1 MTLLHNATLNDK
13 AVDIT
18 IVGGLIDSIMHV
30 DTRPRQPQAAATPS
44 NLEGEPDC
52 NRGNRR
58 SATDSGASHSS
69 PKLGE
74 VAQRAGGVCKEI
86 IDCSGLS
93 VFPGL
98 CNMHSHAP
106 MTLFRGLGDDQPLDV
121 WLNKYIWPAEQKLT
135 DELVY
140 QGTLQACREM
150 LASGTTAFNDMYFRL
165 PAMAQAVRDSG
176 IRARLGLNVF
186 GDGEEIDDILRR
198 GVPLCTPNPDGV
210 SGVHGGTPLL
220 SIAPHSIY
228 TVTAKGLRRCAD
240 ACKDLGLPMHIHMSE
255 TQKEV
260 DDCLREHG
268 CRPWEWL
275 DKLGIL
281 DKLGKNIIAAHCL
294 HLSEEE
300 IRLIGDHG
308 ITCVHCP
315 NSNLKLGSGYRFPML
330 ELLDAGARVALGTDG
345 SASSNNLDMI
355 EVMKTAALLQKGWR
369 GDPTVV
375 PAAQILAIAALGH
388 TIAPGQPACLF
399 LSTAKSLSD
408 LVYASHG
415 DSVALTLV
423 DGKIVYRR
431 ELKIE
436 N

>member
-1 MTLLHNATLNDK
+1 MTIADALLDGQ

-18 IVGGLIDSIMHV
+18 INGDAIEKVVEHSPCTCDIDAH
-30 DTRPRQPQAAATPS
+30 
-44 NLEGEPDC
+44 
-52 NRGNRR
+52 
-58 SATDSGASHSS
+58 
-69 PKLGE
+69 
-74 VAQRAGGVCKEI
+74 
-86 IDCSGLS
+86 GLS

-106 MTLFRGLGDDQPLDV
+106 MTLFRGMGDDQPLDV
-121 WLNKYIWPAEQKLT
+121 WLNDYIWPAEQKLT

-140 QGTLQACREM
+140 AGTLQACREM

-165 PAMAQAVRDSG
+165 PAMAQAVKDSG
-176 IRARLGLNVF
+176 IKARLGFNVF
-186 GDGEEIDDILRR
+186 GDGEELD
-198 GVPLCTPNPDGV
+198 NPEI
-210 SGVHGGTPLL
+210 TKLL
-220 SIAPHSIY
+220 TLNSKLLTFSIAPHSIY
-228 TVTAKGLRRCAD
+228 TVSAKGLLRCTD
-240 ACKDLGLPMHIHMSE
+240 ACRDLGVPMHIHMSE
-255 TQKEV
+255 TLKEV

-281 DKLGKNIIAAHCL
+281 DKLGQNIIAAHCL
-294 HLSEEE
+294 HLSENE
-300 IRLIGDHG
+300 IHLIGDHG
-308 ITCVHCP
+308 ITTVHCP

-330 ELLDAGARVALGTDG
+330 ELLEAGARVALGTDG

-375 PAAQILAIAALGH
+375 PASQILSLTTLGH

-399 LSTAKSLSD
+399 LATANSLSD

-415 DSVALTLV
+415 DSVQLTLV
-423 DGKIVYRR
+423 DGKIVYR
-431 ELKIE
+431 K
-436 N
+436 

>member
-1 MTLLHNATLNDK
+1 MLNGK

-18 IVGGLIDSIMHV
+18 IVDGLIV
-30 DTRPRQPQAAATPS
+30 
-44 NLEGEPDC
+44 NGECGPD
-52 NRGNRR
+52 
-58 SATDSGASHSS
+58 AD
-69 PKLGE
+69 
-74 VAQRAGGVCKEI
+74 V
-86 IDCSGLS
+86 IDCTGLA

-98 CNMHSHAP
+98 MNMHSHAP

-121 WLNKYIWPAEQKLT
+121 WLNKYIWPAEQKLN
-135 DELVY
+135 DDLVY

-186 GDGEEIDDILRR
+186 GDADNLNEIEKLLTLNPK
-198 GVPLCTPNPDGV
+198 PLTF
-210 SGVHGGTPLL
+210 

-228 TVTAKGLRRCAD
+228 TVSEKGLRRCAD
-240 ACKDLGLPMHIHMSE
+240 ACRDLHLPMHIHMSE

-268 CRPWEWL
+268 CRPWEYL

-281 DKLGKNIIAAHCL
+281 DQLGENIIAAHCL
-294 HLSEEE
+294 HLSDSE
-300 IRLIGDHG
+300 IRLIGDHH

-315 NSNLKLGSGYRFPML
+315 NSNLKLGSGYRFQML
-330 ELLDAGARVALGTDG
+330 ELLDAGANVMLGTDG

-369 GDPTVV
+369 MDPSAV
-375 PAAQILAIAALGH
+375 PADLILRLATGGH

-399 LSTAKSLSD
+399 LAKLNTSEITQSGNNTTSN
-408 LVYASHG
+408 LVYATHG
-415 DSVALTLV
+415 ENVKLTIV
-423 DGKIVYRR
+423 DGKIVYNN
-431 ELKIE
+431 L
-436 N
+436 

>member
-1 MTLLHNATLNDK
+1 MKEEYTILSNALLDGK
-13 AVDIT
+13 AVDI
-18 IVGGLIDSIMHV
+18 LISDGKIE
-30 DTRPRQPQAAATPS
+30 RI
-44 NLEGEPDC
+44 EPHGFQFPIF
-52 NRGNRR
+52 NF
-58 SATDSGASHSS
+58 HF
-69 PKLGE
+69 
-74 VAQRAGGVCKEI
+74 
-86 IDCSGLS
+86 IDAHGMCA
-93 VFPGL
+93 FPGL

-121 WLNKYIWPAEQKLT
+121 WLNDYIWPAEQCLT

-150 LASGTTAFNDMYFRL
+150 LASGTTFFNDMYFRL

-176 IRARLGLNVF
+176 IKASLGYNVF
-186 GDGEEIDDILRR
+186 GDGLTPDPSPGKRGEWNDVMDTIYSPLLRGEGQ
-198 GVPLCTPNPDGV
+198 GVR
-210 SGVHGGTPLL
+210 L

-228 TVTAKGLRRCAD
+228 TVSAKGLLRCAD
-240 ACKDLGLPMHIHMSE
+240 ACAELHLPMHIHMSE
-255 TQKEV
+255 TQREV

-268 CRPWEWL
+268 CRPWEYL

-281 DKLGKNIIAAHCL
+281 DKLGSNIIAAHCL
-294 HLSEEE
+294 HLSENE

-330 ELLDAGARVALGTDG
+330 ELLDAGAKVALGTDG

-355 EVMKTAALLQKGWR
+355 EVMKVAALLQKGWR

-375 PAAQILAIAALGH
+375 PTQQILSVATLGH
-388 TIAPGQPACLF
+388 TIAPGQPADLF
-399 LSTAKSLSD
+399 LVQSSESGVQSCSGAAAISELRTPNSALSN

-415 DSVALTLV
+415 NSVVMTMV
-423 DGKIVYRR
+423 DGKVVYR
-431 ELKIE
+431 K
-436 N
+436 

>member
-1 MTLLHNATLNDK
+1 MTIGNALLDGQ

-18 IVGGLIDSIMHV
+18 INGATIESVVKHSPCACDIDAH
-30 DTRPRQPQAAATPS
+30 
-44 NLEGEPDC
+44 
-52 NRGNRR
+52 
-58 SATDSGASHSS
+58 
-69 PKLGE
+69 
-74 VAQRAGGVCKEI
+74 
-86 IDCSGLS
+86 GLS

-121 WLNKYIWPAEQKLT
+121 WLNDYIWPAEQKLT

-140 QGTLQACREM
+140 KGTLQACREM

-165 PAMAQAVRDSG
+165 PAMAQAVKDSG
-176 IRARLGLNVF
+176 IRAMLGYNIF
-186 GDGEEIDDILRR
+186 GDGEDLEHFDFSNFDF
-198 GVPLCTPNPDGV
+198 PF
-210 SGVHGGTPLL
+210 

-228 TVTAKGLRRCAD
+228 TVTEKGLRRSAD
-240 ACKDLGLPMHIHMSE
+240 TCKALDRPMHIHMSE

-281 DKLGKNIIAAHCL
+281 DKLGQNIIAAHCL
-294 HLSEEE
+294 HLSANE
-300 IRLIGDHG
+300 IRLIGDHH

-330 ELLDAGARVALGTDG
+330 ELLDAGARVTLGTDG

-355 EVMKTAALLQKGWR
+355 EVMKTASLLQKGWR

-375 PAAQILAIAALGH
+375 PASQILSIATLGH
-388 TIAPGQPACLF
+388 TITPGQPACLF
-399 LSTAKSLSD
+399 LCSAKSLSD
-408 LVYASHG
+408 LVYANHG
-415 DSVALTLV
+415 DSVVMTLV
-423 DGKIVYRR
+423 DGKIVYQ
-431 ELKIE
+431 KE
-436 N
+436 NTFGV

>member
-1 MTLLHNATLNDK
+1 MTIAGALLDGQS
-13 AVDIT
+13 VDIVT
-18 IVGGLIDSIMHV
+18 NGHLIESV
-30 DTRPRQPQAAATPS
+30 TP
-44 NLEGEPDC
+44 
-52 NRGNRR
+52 
-58 SATDSGASHSS
+58 HS
-69 PKLGE
+69 PC
-74 VAQRAGGVCKEI
+74 AFD
-86 IDCSGLS
+86 IDAHGLS

-135 DELVY
+135 DDLVY

-165 PAMAQAVRDSG
+165 PAMARAVRDSG
-176 IRARLGLNVF
+176 IRARLGFNVF
-186 GDGEEIDDILRR
+186 GDAEEIDNLELKIEKWLPRTENSQFSIL
-198 GVPLCTPNPDGV
+198 N
-210 SGVHGGTPLL
+210 SQF

-228 TVTAKGLRRCAD
+228 TVTAKGLRRSAD
-240 ACKDLGLPMHIHMSE
+240 ACQELGVPMHIHMSE

-260 DDCLREHG
+260 HDCLREHG

-275 DKLGIL
+275 DHLGIL
-281 DKLGKNIIAAHCL
+281 DQLGGNIIAAHCL
-294 HLSEEE
+294 HLSENE
-300 IRLIGDHG
+300 IKLIGDHH

-369 GDPTVV
+369 GDPTAV
-375 PAAQILAIAALGH
+375 PADQILSLATLGH
-388 TIAPGQPACLF
+388 TIAPGEPADLF
-399 LSTAKSLSD
+399 LVRLNGGSETELAPHEKGKMAVSN
-408 LVYASHG
+408 LVYATHG
-415 DSVALTLV
+415 DSVVLTMV
-423 DGKIVYRR
+423 DGKVVYGG
-431 ELKIE
+431 
-436 N
+436 

>member
-1 MTLLHNATLNDK
+1 MTIADAILDGVS
-13 AVDIT
+13 VDIT
-18 IVGGLIDSIMHV
+18 INGGTIENVVPHSPCASDIDAH
-30 DTRPRQPQAAATPS
+30 
-44 NLEGEPDC
+44 
-52 NRGNRR
+52 
-58 SATDSGASHSS
+58 
-69 PKLGE
+69 
-74 VAQRAGGVCKEI
+74 
-86 IDCSGLS
+86 GLS

-98 CNMHSHAP
+98 MNMHSHAP
-106 MTLFRGLGDDQPLDV
+106 MTLFRGMGDDKPLDV
-121 WLNKYIWPAEQKLT
+121 WLNEYIWPAEQQLT
-135 DELVY
+135 DEMVY

-176 IRARLGLNVF
+176 IKARLGLNIF
-186 GDGEEIDDILRR
+186 GDGDELD
-198 GVPLCTPNPDGV
+198 GFNPTAFDLPV
-210 SGVHGGTPLL
+210 

-228 TVTAKGLRRCAD
+228 TVSEKGLRRCAD
-240 ACKDLGLPMHIHMSE
+240 ACVELGVPMHIHMSE

-268 CRPWEWL
+268 CRPWEYL

-281 DKLGKNIIAAHCL
+281 DNLGKNIIAAHCL
-294 HLSEEE
+294 HLSEHE

-330 ELLDAGARVALGTDG
+330 ELIDAGANVMLGTDG

-369 GDPTVV
+369 GDPTVM
-375 PAAQILAIAALGH
+375 PAAQILALATGGHRIAA
-388 TIAPGQPACLF
+388 GQPACLF
-399 LSTAKSLSD
+399 LSTARSLSD

-415 DSVALTLV
+415 DSVQLTMV
-423 DGKIVYRR
+423 GGKTVYT
-431 ELKIE
+431 K
-436 N
+436 

>member
-1 MTLLHNATLNDK
+1 MKGETIVISNALLNGAL
-13 AVDIT
+13 VDIT
-18 IVGGLIDSIMHV
+18 INGGTISVIQPHTSHLSPLSSHLIDAH
-30 DTRPRQPQAAATPS
+30 
-44 NLEGEPDC
+44 
-52 NRGNRR
+52 
-58 SATDSGASHSS
+58 
-69 PKLGE
+69 
-74 VAQRAGGVCKEI
+74 
-86 IDCSGLS
+86 GLA

-121 WLNKYIWPAEQKLT
+121 WLNDYIWPAEQKLT

-140 QGTLQACREM
+140 EGTLQACREM
-150 LASGTTAFNDMYFRL
+150 LASGTTFFNDMYFRL

-176 IRARLGLNVF
+176 IKARLGQNFF
-186 GDGEEIDDILRR
+186 GDADDLECVNALMRDCASDDTTNTNAI
-198 GVPLCTPNPDGV
+198 TQSHTN
-210 SGVHGGTPLL
+210 TITL

-228 TVTAKGLRRCAD
+228 TVTEKGLRRCAD
-240 ACKDLGLPMHIHMSE
+240 ACADLQLPMHIHMSE

-281 DKLGKNIIAAHCL
+281 DKLGANIIAAHCL
-294 HLSEEE
+294 HLSDHE
-300 IRLIGDHG
+300 IRLISDHG

-330 ELLDAGARVALGTDG
+330 ELLEAGAKVTLGTDG

-369 GDPTVV
+369 GDPTVI
-375 PAAQILAIAALGH
+375 PAEQILKIATLGH
-388 TIAPGQPACLF
+388 SIAPGQPADLF
-399 LSTAKSLSD
+399 LVKVTESLSD
-408 LVYASHG
+408 KVTEPLSHSATQSLSNLIYATHG
-415 DSVALTLV
+415 ESVAMTLV
-423 DGKIVYRR
+423 DGKIVYRQ
-431 ELKIE
+431 
-436 N
+436 

>member
-1 MTLLHNATLNDK
+1 MKEEHTILSNVLLNDK
-13 AVDIT
+13 SVDILIT
-18 IVGGLIDSIMHV
+18 GNKIEQIEPHGFQFSILNFQFIEATGL
-30 DTRPRQPQAAATPS
+30 A
-44 NLEGEPDC
+44 
-52 NRGNRR
+52 
-58 SATDSGASHSS
+58 
-69 PKLGE
+69 
-74 VAQRAGGVCKEI
+74 
-86 IDCSGLS
+86 

-106 MTLFRGLGDDQPLDV
+106 MTLFRGMGDDQPLDV
-121 WLNKYIWPAEQKLT
+121 WLNEYIWPAEQKLT

-140 QGTLQACREM
+140 EGTLQACREM

-176 IRARLGLNVF
+176 IRAMLGFNIF
-186 GDGEEIDDILRR
+186 GDGDEIENLKLIIENYP
-198 GVPLCTPNPDGV
+198 GAAAN
-210 SGVHGGTPLL
+210 SQFSIFKFQF

-228 TVTAKGLRRCAD
+228 TVSEKGLRRCAD
-240 ACKDLGLPMHIHMSE
+240 ACADLHLPMHIHMSE

-268 CRPWEWL
+268 CRPWEYL

-281 DKLGKNIIAAHCL
+281 DKLGQNIIAAHCL
-294 HLSEEE
+294 HLSNNE
-300 IRLIGDHG
+300 IRLIGEHG

-330 ELLDAGARVALGTDG
+330 ELIDAGARVALGTDG

-375 PAAQILAIAALGH
+375 PAKQILEIATLGH
-388 TIAPGQPACLF
+388 KIAPGQPACLF
-399 LSTAKSLSD
+399 LSEAKNLSD

-415 DSVALTLV
+415 DSVRLTMV
-423 DGKIVYRR
+423 DGRVVYN
-431 ELKIE
+431 KD

>member
-1 MTLLHNATLNDK
+1 
-13 AVDIT
+13 
-18 IVGGLIDSIMHV
+18 
-30 DTRPRQPQAAATPS
+30 
-44 NLEGEPDC
+44 
-52 NRGNRR
+52 
-58 SATDSGASHSS
+58 
-69 PKLGE
+69 
-74 VAQRAGGVCKEI
+74 
-86 IDCSGLS
+86 
-93 VFPGL
+93 
-98 CNMHSHAP
+98 
-106 MTLFRGLGDDQPLDV
+106 MTLFRGLGDDQPLSV
-121 WLNKYIWPAEQKLT
+121 WLNEYIWPAEQRLT

-140 QGTLQACREM
+140 KGTLQACREM
-150 LASGTTAFNDMYFRL
+150 LASGTTAFNDMYFHL
-165 PAMAQAVRDSG
+165 PAMAQAVKDSG

-186 GDGEEIDDILRR
+186 GDGESL
-198 GVPLCTPNPDGV
+198 TPNPSPGKRGELDAVLDAINSPLLIGEGAGV
-210 SGVHGGTPLL
+210 RL

-228 TVTAKGLRRCAD
+228 TVSEKGLRRCAD
-240 ACKDLGLPMHIHMSE
+240 VCKELGVPMHIHMSE

-281 DKLGKNIIAAHCL
+281 DQLGSNIIAAHCL
-294 HLSEEE
+294 HLSDSE
-300 IRLIGDHG
+300 IRLIADHG

-375 PAAQILAIAALGH
+375 PAAQILSLATLGH

-399 LSTAKSLSD
+399 LADVKSLSD

-415 DSVALTLV
+415 DSVVMTIV
-423 DGKIVYRR
+423 DGKIMYDVRY
-431 ELKIE
+431 KM
-436 N
+436 

>member
-1 MTLLHNATLNDK
+1 MIIANAILDGE

-18 IVGGLIDSIMHV
+18 IDGDTIANVAPHSPCVYDIDAH
-30 DTRPRQPQAAATPS
+30 
-44 NLEGEPDC
+44 
-52 NRGNRR
+52 
-58 SATDSGASHSS
+58 
-69 PKLGE
+69 
-74 VAQRAGGVCKEI
+74 
-86 IDCSGLS
+86 GLS

-106 MTLFRGLGDDQPLDV
+106 MTLFRGLGDDQPLSV
-121 WLNKYIWPAEQKLT
+121 WLNDYIWPAEQKLT

-150 LASGTTAFNDMYFRL
+150 LVSGTTYFNDMYFRL
-165 PAMAQAVRDSG
+165 PAMAQAVKDSG
-176 IRARLGLNVF
+176 IGARLGLNIF
-186 GDGEEIDDILRR
+186 GDAEELKDFHF
-198 GVPLCTPNPDGV
+198 
-210 SGVHGGTPLL
+210 SLL
-220 SIAPHSIY
+220 TSHFSIAPHSIY
-228 TVTAKGLRRCAD
+228 TVSEKGLRHCAD
-240 ACKDLGLPMHIHMSE
+240 ACKELGVPMHIHMSE

-268 CRPWEWL
+268 CRPWEYL

-281 DKLGKNIIAAHCL
+281 DQLGENIIAAHCL
-294 HLSEEE
+294 HLSENE
-300 IRLIGDHG
+300 IRLIGEHH

-330 ELLDAGARVALGTDG
+330 ELLEAGARVTLGTDG

-375 PAAQILAIAALGH
+375 PASQILSIATLGH

-399 LSTAKSLSD
+399 LADVKSLSD

-415 DSVALTLV
+415 DSVVMTFV
-423 DGKIVYRR
+423 NGKKVYS
-431 ELKIE
+431 K
-436 N
+436 

>member
-1 MTLLHNATLNDK
+1 MTIADAILDGMS
-13 AVDIT
+13 VDIT
-18 IVGGLIDSIMHV
+18 INGGTIENVVPHSPCASDIDAH
-30 DTRPRQPQAAATPS
+30 
-44 NLEGEPDC
+44 
-52 NRGNRR
+52 
-58 SATDSGASHSS
+58 
-69 PKLGE
+69 
-74 VAQRAGGVCKEI
+74 
-86 IDCSGLS
+86 GLS

-98 CNMHSHAP
+98 MNMHSHAP
-106 MTLFRGLGDDQPLDV
+106 MTLFRGMGDDQPLDV
-121 WLNKYIWPAEQKLT
+121 WLNEYIWPAEQKLT
-135 DELVY
+135 DEMVY

-176 IRARLGLNVF
+176 IKARLGLNIF
-186 GDGEEIDDILRR
+186 GDGDELD
-198 GVPLCTPNPDGV
+198 GFNPTAFDLPV
-210 SGVHGGTPLL
+210 

-228 TVTAKGLRRCAD
+228 TVSEKGLRRCAD
-240 ACKDLGLPMHIHMSE
+240 ACVELGVPMHIHMSE

-268 CRPWEWL
+268 CRPWEYL

-281 DKLGKNIIAAHCL
+281 DNLGKNIIAAHCL
-294 HLSEEE
+294 HLSEHE

-330 ELLDAGARVALGTDG
+330 ELIDAGANVMLGTDG

-369 GDPTVV
+369 GDPTVM
-375 PAAQILAIAALGH
+375 PAAQILALATGGHRIAA
-388 TIAPGQPACLF
+388 GQPACLF
-399 LSTAKSLSD
+399 MSTARSLSD

-415 DSVALTLV
+415 DSVQLTMV
-423 DGKIVYRR
+423 GGKTVYT
-431 ELKIE
+431 K
-436 N
+436 